1 MFLYVSDSKDPSLHL
16 DRAELAAVNLA
27 DSKCKFGPQAVTA
40 QFLSI
45 FQTKIIKFFSKENPV
60 IPEMAIS

>member
-1 MFLYVSDSKDPSLHL
+1 M
-16 DRAELAAVNLA
+16 AELAAVNLV

-40 QFLSI
+40 QFLPNS
-45 FQTKIIKFFSKENPV
+45 QTKIIKFFSKRHPV